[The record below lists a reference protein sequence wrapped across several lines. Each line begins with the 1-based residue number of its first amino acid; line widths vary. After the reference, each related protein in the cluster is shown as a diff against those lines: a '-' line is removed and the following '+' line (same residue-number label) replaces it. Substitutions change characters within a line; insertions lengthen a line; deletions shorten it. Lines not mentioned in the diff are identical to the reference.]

1 MSHPQGKRVTP
12 VELRRMFNNS
22 TIPDLIKSGK
32 LREELIRQ
40 GHPSPRGSGQPFC
53 THSQI
58 LSFWNREGKMVALC
72 HQYKRP
78 DGTIGGSG
86 KPDPKR
92 IMIEGTIY
100 FCSK

>member
-1 MSHPQGKRVTP
+1 
-12 VELRRMFNNS
+12 MFNDS
-22 TIPDLIKSGK
+22 TIPDQIKSGQ
-32 LREELIRQ
+32 LRKKIMSQR
-40 GHPSPRGSGQPFC
+40 HSTPVRSGQPLC
-53 THSQI
+53 TYSQI
-58 LSFWNREGKMVALC
+58 LSFWDSQGNKVAIC

-92 IMIEGTIY
+92 IMVEGTIF